1 MPEGEVSE
9 EENSAVSRRQF
20 FRGVTGDFLRAIGEL
35 SGIDRLEEHLRE
47 PLVLTELDQMVS
59 PERQA
64 TAMSEI
70 FGFLEH
76 LDVGKDSPPE
86 HDSMSTVEEP
96 FPYGQEPVA
105 EHEVASEQDVVAE
118 HEAPAEHQPLPEH
131 DSPAS

>member
-1 MPEGEVSE
+1 VSE
-9 EENSAVSRRQF
+9 EEDSAVSRRQF

-76 LDVGKDSPPE
+76 LDVGEDSPPE
-86 HDSMSTVEEP
+86 HDPMATVEEP
-96 FPYGQEPVA
+96 FPLD
-105 EHEVASEQDVVAE
+105 HEVSSEPDAVAE
-118 HEAPAEHQPLPEH
+118 HEAPIDHHPQPEH
-131 DSPAS
+131 DSPA

>member
-1 MPEGEVSE
+1 VSE
-9 EENSAVSRRQF
+9 EEDSVVSRRQF

-76 LDVGKDSPPE
+76 LDVGKDAPAE
-86 HDSMSTVEEP
+86 HDPMATVEEP
-96 FPYGQEPVA
+96 FPLD
-105 EHEVASEQDVVAE
+105 HEVSSEPDADAE
-118 HEAPAEHQPLPEH
+118 HEAPVDHQPQPEH
-131 DSPAS
+131 DSPA

>member
-1 MPEGEVSE
+1 VSE
-9 EENSAVSRRQF
+9 EEDSVVSRRQF

-76 LDVGKDSPPE
+76 LDVGKDAPPE
-86 HDSMSTVEEP
+86 HDPMATVEEP
-96 FPYGQEPVA
+96 FPLD
-105 EHEVASEQDVVAE
+105 HEVSSEPDADAE
-118 HEAPAEHQPLPEH
+118 HEAPVDHQPQPEH
-131 DSPAS
+131 DSPA

>member
-1 MPEGEVSE
+1 M
-9 EENSAVSRRQF
+9 
-20 FRGVTGDFLRAIGEL
+20 TGDFLRAIGEL
-35 SGIDRLEEHLRE
+35 SGIDRLEDHLRE

-76 LDVGKDSPPE
+76 LDVGKDVPAEP
-86 HDSMSTVEEP
+86 DPMATVEEP
-96 FPYGQEPVA
+96 FPYEQEPVA
-105 EHEVASEQDVVAE
+105 EHEASSEQDVVAE
-118 HEAPAEHQPLPEH
+118 HAAPAEPLPEH